1 MREVMTANPKTIRAA
16 RAGCRGRSSHGD
28 HPHHALPVVDE
39 DNVLVG
45 ALNVHD
51 LFRAGVM

>member
-1 MREVMTANPKTIRAA
+1 MEKHSITQ
-16 RAGCRGRSSHGD
+16 C
-28 HPHHALPVVDE
+28 VVDDA

-51 LFRAGVM
+51 LFRAGVV